1 MEKREDDFAA
11 EVLNRL
17 ECNLFSNFTE
27 KCSAKLN
34 KIKASSNF
42 ITKTCVLRK
51 YYKVS

>member
-1 MEKREDDFAA
+1 M
-11 EVLNRL
+11 

-51 YYKVS
+51 YYNKMYPIDWTV